1 MPKWRL
7 VIRHGPRVD
16 HEKFDD
22 LDAAVVAM
30 ERRSDEIRSEGPLR
44 QISVLR
50 DYEPGQRVHARLE
63 LSSRGFL
70 LGKEAGIDVMGDGAL
85 VPYVGVV
92 RKRRLETGSGQS
104 AFDAI
109 RGALA

>member
-1 MPKWRL
+1 MPIWRL
-7 VIRHGPRVD
+7 LIRHGPRVD

-22 LDAAVVAM
+22 LDAAIVAM
-30 ERRSDEIRSEGPLR
+30 ERHSAEIRGEGPLR
-44 QISVLR
+44 EINALR
-50 DYEPGQRVHARLE
+50 DYAPAQRVHARLE
-63 LSSRGFL
+63 LSTRSLIRS
-70 LGKEAGIDVMGDGAL
+70 KEAGIDVMGDGAL

-92 RKRRLETGSGQS
+92 RKRRLNPARGQS